1 MPHSSQPQKSLAT
14 RKLSRGPSVLAR
26 GWAFA
31 RSRTIYSSRS
41 KFFLA
46 LALLMA
52 AAPLAKARLSAQTAE
67 AGNAERRAQQVVD
80 ALRAR
85 LGLAATVVVQL
96 VEHDARMASVRANS
110 HAPGGFV
117 LALQRDFVL
126 RLSPAQLEAALAHE
140 LGHVWIST
148 HHPYLQTEQLA
159 NRIAM
164 RVVSRETLVAVYQT
178 VWGADA
184 LHGSFEKFLGV
195 ESTVAATAQQ
205 Q

>member
-1 MPHSSQPQKSLAT
+1 M
-14 RKLSRGPSVLAR
+14 V
-26 GWAFA
+26 
-31 RSRTIYSSRS
+31 
-41 KFFLA
+41 
-46 LALLMA
+46 

-67 AGNAERRAQQVVD
+67 AGGDERRVQQVVD

-85 LGLAATVVVQL
+85 LGLTAAVTVKL
-96 VEHDARMASVRANS
+96 VDRDVRMASVRADV
-110 HAPGGFV
+110 ATAGGFV
-117 LALQRDFVL
+117 LTLQRDFIT
-126 RLSPAQLEAALAHE
+126 RLSAEQLQAALAHE

-164 RVVSRETLVAVYQT
+164 RVVPREHLIEVYAA

-195 ESTVAATAQQ
+195 ESTVASATQQ

>member
-1 MPHSSQPQKSLAT
+1 MPKSTQPHKWLTSRALRAAT
-14 RKLSRGPSVLAR
+14 AVGRR
-26 GWAFA
+26 GWAAA
-31 RSRTIYSSRS
+31 RSRNFYSSRS

-46 LALLMA
+46 LALLIVT
-52 AAPLAKARLSAQTAE
+52 APLARARLSAQTAE
-67 AGNAERRAQQVVD
+67 AGPERRAQLVVD

-85 LGLAATVVVQL
+85 LGLAATVTVQL
-96 VEHDARMASVRANS
+96 VDRDVRMASVRINAAN
-110 HAPGGFV
+110 PGGFV
-117 LALQRDFVL
+117 LSLQRDFID
-126 RLSPAQLEAALAHE
+126 RLTTAQLEAALAHE

-164 RVVSRETLVAVYQT
+164 RVAPRERLVEVYEA

-195 ESTVAATAQQ
+195 ESTAVTAAQQ